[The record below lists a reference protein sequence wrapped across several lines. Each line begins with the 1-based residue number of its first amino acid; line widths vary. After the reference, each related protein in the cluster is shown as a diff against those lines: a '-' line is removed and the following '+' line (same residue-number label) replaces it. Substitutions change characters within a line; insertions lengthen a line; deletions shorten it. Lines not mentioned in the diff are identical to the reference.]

1 MFRHIDGD
9 RLDFLVVLQG
19 FFAGQLEAT
28 IGRKNIFDPMNGAAN
43 GAFVALIVIGD
54 GLHGHVFPVVFEGD
68 EQLITDAQVVWFAAV
83 FMQFVVGGL
92 QNLEHGVEDGFRRS
106 DAEFEFF
113 V

>member
-19 FFAGQLEAT
+19 FFAGQLEST

-43 GAFVALIVIGD
+43 GAFIALIVIGD

-68 EQLITDAQVVWFAAV
+68 EQFIADAQVVWFAAGFV
-83 FMQFVVGGL
+83 QFRVSGL
-92 QNLEHGVEDGFRRS
+92 QNLEHGLENGFGRS
-106 DAEFEFF
+106 DSSFEFF